1 MNALKGVAVLNF
13 TLRKLLEG
21 IDIISTLD
29 NARQPQI
36 SGLNFLRFI
45 SSINLK

>member
-21 IDIISTLD
+21 IDIFILD
-29 NARQPQI
+29 NARRPQI